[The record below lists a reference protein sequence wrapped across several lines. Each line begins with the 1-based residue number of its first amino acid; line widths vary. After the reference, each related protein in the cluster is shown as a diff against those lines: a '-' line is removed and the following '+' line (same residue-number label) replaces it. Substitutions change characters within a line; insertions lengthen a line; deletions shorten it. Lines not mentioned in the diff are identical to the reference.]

1 MAQRPEKGIWMMEK
15 HLTLRNAQDNERRI
29 IRDITIDAYAEY
41 QAVMPP
47 GFWTHY
53 QHNLIATLDGE
64 GNYERIVAEQ
74 NGSIIGSVLLYPPAA
89 DSYTSAAI
97 STSYPE
103 VRFLAVLPQVR
114 GQGIGTALM
123 KECERRAREVGA
135 QAIGLHTMEVMQAAI
150 RMYEHLGYV
159 RTPETDFR
167 PGEGVVVLGYRHT
180 L

>member
-1 MAQRPEKGIWMMEK
+1 MEEKR
-15 HLTLRNAQDNERRI
+15 LTLRNARDNERSI
-29 IRDITIDAYAEY
+29 IRDITVAAYAQY
-41 QAVMPP
+41 QAEMPP
-47 GFWTHY
+47 RFWTLY

-64 GNYERIVAEQ
+64 GNFERIVAEQ
-74 NGSIIGSVLLYPPAA
+74 NGSIVGSVLLYPPAA
-89 DSYTSAAI
+89 DSYASVAI

-123 KECERRAREVGA
+123 QECERRAREAGA
-135 QAIGLHTMEVMQAAI
+135 KAIGLHTMEVMRDAI
-150 RMYEHLGYV
+150 RMYERLGYV

-167 PGEGVVVLGYRHT
+167 LSEGVVVLGYRHT